1 MLKIINYEAKKK
13 NKKKRRRERQRPTR
27 MNVIRKERWKRYSMN
42 GHNSRRREE
51 DGEGGREREAAQFMP
66 LSPCS
71 EDSSLGGLRL

>member
-1 MLKIINYEAKKK
+1 
-13 NKKKRRRERQRPTR
+13 